1 MWPSSAP
8 GGARE
13 HAVVELRAPRELSVV
28 VRGESYEA
36 VLTPDLEAGG
46 YSIEVPALPGVV
58 TEADSIAE
66 ARPNVREAV
75 SLWLDA
81 RGVAA
86 PAHRR
91 VG

>member
-8 GGARE
+8 GRARE

-66 ARPNVREAV
+66 ARRNVCEAV

-86 PAHRR
+86 PVHRR